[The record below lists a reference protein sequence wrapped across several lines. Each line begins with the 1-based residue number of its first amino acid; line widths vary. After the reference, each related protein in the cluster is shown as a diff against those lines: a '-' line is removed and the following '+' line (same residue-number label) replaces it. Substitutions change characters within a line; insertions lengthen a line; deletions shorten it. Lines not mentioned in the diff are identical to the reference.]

1 MSSFGGLGAW
11 QLSVLSVLGTLS
23 VVGMAATLGVR
34 LRSPERPRSGW
45 SWAGRGCRGASR
57 GWVL

>member
-1 MSSFGGLGAW
+1 MSSLVGLGAW
-11 QLSVLSVLGTLS
+11 QLVVLSVLGALS
-23 VVGMAATLGVR
+23 VVGFVATLGAR